1 MYTIGRIAAQVGISA
16 DTLRYYEK
24 EGLLQPAKK
33 SDAGYRL
40 YDADAVRRLHF
51 IKHAQH
57 CGFSLAEIRELLT
70 LKNSDAAC
78 CRDVRNVAIQK
89 KLELEHKLRALHAM
103 SQALTEL
110 IAVCN
115 DETRSLDD
123 CPILAALETSL
134 GRQQEAASDA

>member
-89 KLELEHKLRALHAM
+89 KLQLEHKLRALHAM

-134 GRQQEAASDA
+134 GWQQEAASDA

>member
-89 KLELEHKLRALHAM
+89 KLQLEHKLRALHAM

>member
-1 MYTIGRIAAQVGISA
+1 MYTIGKIASLAGINT

-24 EGLLQPAKK
+24 EGLLAPARKTE
-33 SDAGYRL
+33 AGYRL
-40 YDADAVRRLHF
+40 YEADAVRRLHF
-51 IKHAQH
+51 IKQAQF
-57 CGFSLAEIRELLT
+57 CGFSLAEIRELLS

-78 CRDVRNVAIQK
+78 CKDVRNVAIQK
-89 KLELEHKLRALHAM
+89 KLQLEHKLRALQAM

-115 DETRSLDD
+115 EETKPLDD

-134 GRQQEAASDA
+134 SHQTGAAADA

>member
-33 SDAGYRL
+33 SDADYRL

-89 KLELEHKLRALHAM
+89 KLQLEHKLRALHAM

>member
-89 KLELEHKLRALHAM
+89 QLQLEHKLRALHAM